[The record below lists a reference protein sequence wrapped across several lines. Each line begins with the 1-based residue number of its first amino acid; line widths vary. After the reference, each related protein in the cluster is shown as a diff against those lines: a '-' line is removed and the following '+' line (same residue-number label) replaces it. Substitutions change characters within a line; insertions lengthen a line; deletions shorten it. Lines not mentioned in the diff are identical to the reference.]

1 MTFWK
6 LAVMLPVYFPVGNT
20 ADELA
25 AYQNSLSDKIMYVL
39 TKTHAGQPRFK
50 INYFPYYLLCTK

>member
-39 TKTHAGQPRFK
+39 TKTHAGQP
-50 INYFPYYLLCTK
+50 